1 MGYLDNTS
9 ITVDAILTKRG
20 RELLAR
26 NDGSF
31 AITQFALGDDE
42 IDYTL
47 YNENHPNGTQY
58 SGEAIENMAIIEA
71 FPDET
76 NIMLH
81 KLVTL
86 DRGTSK
92 LPVVTANI
100 SKVQLTIG
108 ASTTVSPTTLN
119 FDGTNNQ
126 VETSGYRFTI
136 ADRRLMRDGGFS
148 PISPVTRPGQ
158 PNPYAG
164 KTSYSSTAMSHTVMG
179 GAISLAAINS
189 TSLFGTNDKLL
200 TTLTI
205 EGMDSGART
214 TIPVEVSR
222 VVVASTSPQGQV
234 GLIMG

>member
-1 MGYLDNTS
+1 M
-9 ITVDAILTKRG
+9 
-20 RELLAR
+20 
-26 NDGSF
+26 
-31 AITQFALGDDE
+31 
-42 IDYTL
+42 
-47 YNENHPNGTQY
+47 
-58 SGEAIENMAIIEA
+58 
-71 FPDET
+71 
-76 NIMLH
+76 
-81 KLVTL
+81 
-86 DRGTSK
+86 
-92 LPVVTANI
+92 
-100 SKVQLTIG
+100 
-108 ASTTVSPTTLN
+108 
-119 FDGTNNQ
+119 
-126 VETSGYRFTI
+126 ETSGYRFTI

-158 PNPYAG
+158 SNPYAG
-164 KTSYSSTAMSHTVMG
+164 MPSYSSTAMSHTVMG